1 MWKNNEIKPNI
12 QNNEEFSSIPK
23 ETKEESEEFEKKQIK
38 QNELKLHII
47 NDIVNLK
54 GKIDEY
60 KKLSIDNKNIDKSK
74 IMLEL
79 MNIKKYFQDIIWIAK
94 QYLKNEFSI
103 TEDSELNKRNW
114 FIDKEKS
121 VMMEIDKV
129 DDEVL
134 SVFLLIE
141 LFKLDWFGDFR
152 DIRTFLSEESK
163 ANLNTNVQKMKQFD
177 ANDTDVTWL
186 MNELSNH
193 WKTTYEAN
201 DWVSE
206 WPILVIFPEAH
217 YSWPI
222 LKNNFDAVINTKE
235 YYNFLATEW
244 ANNNQEINE
253 KMLKL
258 ELLWNQLHRKEITQE
273 QYNELVKNNNW
284 YITQEINNLFT
295 ENKIPISSLAI
306 EAVLKQQIKT
316 LWVEPNDLWIIS
328 WKASQRSKDSSQKIL
343 ENVKEKSKE
352 WMTYWEYFNPILN
365 DKQSDFLE
373 NVILKYRNYF
383 WLKNI
388 QWELIKWT
396 NDWKNFVPI
405 VCWAMHAQ
413 DLIAQSKNMW
423 FKWVIRF
430 EPKAFNEK
438 MDIWAAENYF
448 KNQ

>member
-1 MWKNNEIKPNI
+1 MWENNNKINRNAPKKWIVVSEEEIKEQNEIK
-12 QNNEEFSSIPK
+12 
-23 ETKEESEEFEKKQIK
+23 
-38 QNELKLHII
+38 LKII

-60 KKLSIDNKNIDKSK
+60 KKLSIDEKNIDKSK
-74 IMLEL
+74 IIWEL
-79 MNIKKYFQDIIWIAK
+79 MIIKKYFQDIIWISK
-94 QYLKNEFSI
+94 QYLKKEFSVI
-103 TEDSELNKRNW
+103 EDNELNKINW

-121 VMMEIDKV
+121 IIQEIDKV

-134 SVFLLIE
+134 SISLLIE
-141 LFKLDWFGDFR
+141 LFKLDWFANFWN
-152 DIRTFLSEESK
+152 IITFLSEDSK
-163 ANLNTNVQKMKQFD
+163 ADLDTNVQKMKQFD
-177 ANDTDVTWL
+177 ANDIDVTWL
-186 MNELSNH
+186 ISNLTNY

-217 YSWPI
+217 YAWPI
-222 LKNNFDAVINTKE
+222 LKNNFEAVVNTKE
-235 YYNFLATEW
+235 YYNFLATESLID
-244 ANNNQEINE
+244 NMEIDENF
-253 KMLKL
+253 LKND
-258 ELLWNQLHRKEITQE
+258 LLYEQLHRKEITQE
-273 QYNELVKNNNW
+273 QFNELVKNNNLS
-284 YITQEINNLFT
+284 TTEEINNLFT
-295 ENKIPISSLAI
+295 ENKIRISSYAI

-316 LWVEPNDLWIIS
+316 LWIEPEDFWIIY
-328 WKASQRSKDSSQKIL
+328 WKVSQRSKDSSQKTL
-343 ENVKEKSKE
+343 ENIKENIKK

-373 NVILKYRNYF
+373 NVLLKYRNFF

-388 QWELIKWT
+388 QRELIKWT

>member
-23 ETKEESEEFEKKQIK
+23 ETKEESEKFEKEQIK
-38 QNELKLHII
+38 QNEIKLEII
-47 NDIVNLK
+47 NDIVKLK
-54 GKIDEY
+54 EKINDY
-60 KKLSIDNKNIDKSK
+60 KKLSIDEKKLDKSK

-79 MNIKKYFQDIIWIAK
+79 MNIKKYFQDIIGISK

-103 TEDSELNKRNW
+103 TEDSELNNVNW

-121 VMMEIDKV
+121 IMMEIDKV
-129 DDEVL
+129 DNEIL
-134 SVFLLIE
+134 SVSLLIE

-163 ANLNTNVQKMKQFD
+163 VDLDTDIQKMKQLD

-186 MNELSNH
+186 MSKLTNY
-193 WKTTYEAN
+193 WKATYEAN

-206 WPILVIFPEAH
+206 WPILVIFPEVH
-217 YSWPI
+217 YAWPI
-222 LKNNFDAVINTKE
+222 LKNNYEAVIDSEE
-235 YYNFLATEW
+235 YYNFLATESLP
-244 ANNNQEINE
+244 NNKEIDE
-253 KMLKL
+253 KFLKIDL
-258 ELLWNQLHRKEITQE
+258 FFRQLRRKEITEE
-273 QYNELVKNNNW
+273 QFDELVKNDNL
-284 YITQEINNLFT
+284 YTAEEINNLFT
-295 ENKIPISSLAI
+295 ENKIWISSYAI

-316 LWVEPNDLWIIS
+316 LWIEPKDLWIIG
-328 WKASQRSKDSSQKIL
+328 WKVSQSSKDSSQKNL
-343 ENVKEKSKE
+343 ENIKENIKK
-352 WMTYWEYFNPILN
+352 WITYWEYINSILSA
-365 DKQSDFLE
+365 KWSDSFE
-373 NVILKYRNYF
+373 NVWIKYRNFF

-388 QWELIKWT
+388 QSELIKWT

-405 VCWAMHAQ
+405 VCWAFHAQ
-413 DLIAQSKNMW
+413 DLITQSKNMW

-438 MDIWAAENYF
+438 MDIWFAENYL